1 METESDG
8 RFASEYSS
16 LLLLLL
22 VVSDGAVKKPG
33 LEGRLTFRAL
43 SNAETICWN
52 SWRPTTSY
60 TTHSPRDLLSR
71 CSAFVCTGAHCGNP
85 PHKREDKSN
94 EVSELHHRRWTVH
107 RSVVVCVW
115 NLPLALAFFA
125 FTEWINPSQSSSRLD
140 FSGNSSFA
148 QKKIQWQ
155 PEDYYYKQG
164 DMADIQYPQSRKKK
178 NTLHDLYREKRK
190 KQKKRK
196 TTQWLTYIPALANFA
211 FL

>member
-1 METESDG
+1 
-8 RFASEYSS
+8 
-16 LLLLLL
+16 
-22 VVSDGAVKKPG
+22 VKKPG

-52 SWRPTTSY
+52 SWRPTTSF
-60 TTHSPRDLLSR
+60 TAHSPRDLLSR
-71 CSAFVCTGAHCGNP
+71 CSPAFVCTGAHCGNP

-115 NLPLALAFFA
+115 NLPLALAFVA
-125 FTEWINPSQSSSRLD
+125 FTEWINPSHSSSRLD
-140 FSGNSSFA
+140 FSDNSSFA

-164 DMADIQYPQSRKKK
+164 DMADIQYPQSRQKKTLSTICIGRTEK
-178 NTLHDLYREKRK
+178 NRK
-190 KQKKRK
+190 KERQNNGRH
-196 TTQWLTYIPALANFA
+196 TYLLWLTLPS
-211 FL
+211 